1 MTILVYSTVLSSG
14 QETINTT
21 ILVALSFEKSQ
32 YFQIISFGKVPE
44 DCTIRQVK
52 QSDENTIE

>member
-1 MTILVYSTVLSSG
+1 MVLSSG

-21 ILVALSFEKSQ
+21 ILVALFFEKSQ
-32 YFQIISFGKVPE
+32 YFQIISLGKVPE